1 MIYYVEL
8 FVILTEFVL
17 VREALLPW
25 LIQQDME
32 LVWK

>member
-1 MIYYVEL
+1 MYNYLLCEQ
-8 FVILTEFVL
+8 FVL

-32 LVWK
+32 LV

>member
-1 MIYYVEL
+1 MYNCLLYEQ
-8 FVILTEFVL
+8 FVL

-32 LVWK
+32 LV